1 MSIKNSVTSKLVVAT
16 SVGIF
21 MVLFLTAIFT
31 VRFVSEQTSEQ
42 LAKEIEGSLSL
53 NAAGIENYF
62 AEHMTRAD
70 TIFRNTALVKWF
82 EQHKQRGQNL
92 DTDSFNEIKSVLQ
105 REVDLRDDIT
115 SVFFGSAFTGE
126 YFDHDGVSLLDGYN
140 VLERPWWNEVK
151 DSQKW
156 NVSRVIFEPKYD
168 TFYLSIN
175 FPIHNFNKQF
185 IGVGGS
191 DIYLDSVDAIVSKI
205 KHEGQGQAFLIDN
218 NSDMIVFPEEK
229 LAHVDVAKRETTNIK
244 LDELDQQASHDG
256 FANLA
261 QQMSQ
266 NESGSSRVTWQDKQY
281 YVQFKAVALPEL
293 QLAWKLAIMVPVS
306 FVDEP
311 VDTAITYSALI
322 IFGILL
328 VSLLVLYLT
337 TAKLL
342 NPLYQVKSALVE
354 ISGGA
359 GDLSQR
365 IPVKSQDEIG
375 QLSTA
380 FNDFVS
386 QIQKIVSEVQVTS
399 ESLRETT
406 AQVANVSEVTVE
418 KTSSS
423 QHEVHRA
430 TDTVT
435 QMAETAHVI
444 KEQIISASE
453 SAQTA
458 SETSKKG
465 QGVLS
470 NAMEGLSSLN
480 DNFDTAVHTIE
491 ELRESSHSIG
501 EVMDVIRNIA
511 EQTNLLALNAAIESA
526 RAGEHGRG
534 FAVVADEVR
543 QLAKRTQE
551 STQSIQDN
559 ITDLQSKA
567 KAAEDSMQ
575 LTRGQVNQ
583 YMDDT
588 NVVHEQLSDI
598 TEVVNENQ
606 QNMKEIVD
614 ITQEQDCVSQTIKNV
629 MQHVDEIGDQT
640 SSEAQRL
647 MTICSELE
655 LKTNRLQE
663 LVERF
668 KI

>member
-1 MSIKNSVTSKLVVAT
+1 MNIKNSVTSKLVVTT
-16 SVGIF
+16 SLGIF

-31 VRFVSEQTSEQ
+31 VRFVSDQTSTQ
-42 LAKEIEGSLSL
+42 LTRDIEASLKL
-53 NAAGIENYF
+53 NSAGIENYF
-62 AEHMTRAD
+62 SGHMTLAD
-70 TIFRNTALVKWF
+70 TIFRNTALISWF
-82 EQHKQRGQNL
+82 EQHKQRGKNL
-92 DTDSFNEIKSVLQ
+92 DTESFTAVKATFQ
-105 REVDLRDDIT
+105 REVDLREDIT

-126 YFDHDGVSLLDGYN
+126 YFDHDGVSALDGYN
-140 VLERPWWNEVK
+140 VLKRPWWNEVK

-156 NVSRVIFEPKYD
+156 NVSRVIFEPKYNA
-168 TFYLSIN
+168 FYLSLN
-175 FPIHNFNKQF
+175 FPIKNFKNEF

-191 DIYLDSVDAIVSKI
+191 DVYLHSIDSIVSKI

-218 NSDMIVFPEEK
+218 NNDMIVFPDEK
-229 LAHVDVAKRETTNIK
+229 LAHVNVEKRETTNIK
-244 LDELDQQASHDG
+244 LNELDKQSAHDG
-256 FANLA
+256 FNQLS
-261 QQMSQ
+261 QQMS
-266 NESGSSRVTWQDKQY
+266 NNNAGSSRVTWQGKQY
-281 YVQFKAVALPEL
+281 YVQFRPVVLSEL

-306 FVDEP
+306 FIDAP
-311 VDTAITYSALI
+311 VNQAITYSGLI

-328 VSLLVLYLT
+328 VTLIVLYVT

-342 NPLYQVKSALVE
+342 RPLYQVKLALVE
-354 ISGGA
+354 IAGGA

-375 QLSTA
+375 QLSQA
-380 FNDFVS
+380 FNEFVS
-386 QIQKIVSEVQVTS
+386 QIQNIVSEVQVTS

-406 AQVANVSEVTVE
+406 AQVANISETTVD

-423 QHEVHRA
+423 QQEVHRA
-430 TDTVT
+430 TDTVA

-444 KEQIISASE
+444 KEQILSASA
-453 SAQTA
+453 SALTA
-458 SETSKKG
+458 SETSKQG
-465 QGVLS
+465 QEVLS
-470 NAMEGLSSLN
+470 NAMKGLSSLN
-480 DNFDTAVHTIE
+480 NNFDSAVHTIE
-491 ELRESSHSIG
+491 ELRTSSHSIG

-511 EQTNLLALNAAIESA
+511 DQTNLLALNAAIESA

-559 ITDLQSKA
+559 ITDLQDKA

-588 NVVHEQLSDI
+588 HVVHEQLSEI
-598 TEVVNENQ
+598 TTVVNENQ
-606 QNMKEIVD
+606 HNMKEIVD
-614 ITQEQDCVSQTIKNV
+614 ITQEQDNVSQTIKNV
-629 MQHVDEIGDQT
+629 MKHVDDIGDET
-640 SSEAQRL
+640 NSEAQRL
-647 MTICSELE
+647 MVICGELE
-655 LKTNRLQE
+655 QKTNRLQE